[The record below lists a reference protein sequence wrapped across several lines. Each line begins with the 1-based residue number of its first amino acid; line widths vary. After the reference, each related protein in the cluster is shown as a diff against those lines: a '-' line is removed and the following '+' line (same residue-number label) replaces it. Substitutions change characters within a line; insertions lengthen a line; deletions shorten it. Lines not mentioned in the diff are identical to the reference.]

1 MPTRQGIN
9 DDFKDM
15 QRLIITD
22 NNNAHTG
29 KTTALRGVYELLKEK
44 GYEHKDIAG
53 PGMGPN
59 WDVKAIFTINGIKV
73 GIETIGDNKSCNVHQ
88 ESLDD
93 FLHEDCKIIMTA
105 SRLRGATR
113 TNVREFYRNN
123 GFVSVWMKHDYTQNV
138 KLQPILNR
146 RYAERVVQFVEEWL
160 CGAYQPC

>member
-1 MPTRQGIN
+1 
-9 DDFKDM
+9 M
-15 QRLIITD
+15 QKLIITC

-59 WDVKAIFTINGIKV
+59 YDVKAIFTINGMHV
-73 GIETIGDNKSCNVHQ
+73 GIETIGDNKSCDVHQ

-93 FLHEDCKIIMTA
+93 FLHENCKIIITA
-105 SRLRGATR
+105 CRLRGATR
-113 TNVREFYRNN
+113 ANVREFYQNN

>member
-1 MPTRQGIN
+1 MRIP
-9 DDFKDM
+9 
-15 QRLIITD
+15 
-22 NNNAHTG
+22 G
-29 KTTALRGVYELLKEK
+29 KQTALRGVYELLKEK
-44 GYEHKDIAG
+44 GHEPQNLAG
-53 PGMGPN
+53 PGNGPN
-59 WDVKAIFTINGIKV
+59 WDVKAIFTING
-73 GIETIGDNKSCNVHQ
+73 DNKSWDVHQ

-93 FLHEDCKIIMTA
+93 FLHEDCKIIITA

-146 RYAERVVQFVEEWL
+146 RYAVRVVQFVEEWL

>member
-1 MPTRQGIN
+1 
-9 DDFKDM
+9 M
-15 QRLIITD
+15 QKLIIT
-22 NNNAHTG
+22 NNNDAHTG
-29 KTTALRGVYELLKEK
+29 KTTALRGVYDLMLRK
-44 GYEHKDIAG
+44 GYQCRNIKG

-113 TNVREFYRNN
+113 ANVREFYQEHDEYLPI
-123 GFVSVWMKHDYTQNV
+123 WMKHDYTLEER
-138 KLQPILNR
+138 LQPILNR
-146 RYAERVVQFVEEWL
+146 RYAERVVRFVEEWL
-160 CGAYQPC
+160 CGAYQQPK